1 MQFGDSLLGR
11 GVAAHSAA
19 LERLSSK
26 RLPGLH
32 EERLRDRGFFPLT
45 AAEHPLRK
53 RDPLQEGV
61 RAYDMPVAPSEKV
74 PKSPPTI

>member
-1 MQFGDSLLGR
+1 MLVVQRHRPEKFPPSGDFVQFGDDVLGH

-19 LERLSSK
+19 LQRLAEK

-32 EERLRDRGFFPLT
+32 AERLRDRGFHPLT

-53 RDPLQEGV
+53 PDPVEEGV
-61 RAYDMPVAPSEKV
+61 
-74 PKSPPTI
+74 